1 MLLINPINLAL
12 KNYSD
17 YDLVDFLSD
26 DSFVEWATGK
36 SLENQNFWTLWP
48 GQYPHKAEVYYQSLE
63 IVSNLKIEPISGL
76 TDWELSQLLTQISNK
91 TIYAGGPDRKIN
103 WYQQRWL
110 RVAASILLISTI
122 GFWTYF
128 RVNATKE
135 EAFSK
140 IPIKD
145 HEVVLTEPGVIR
157 LPDNS
162 MVILK
167 PRSKLTYSSAF
178 KKETRDVYLEGE
190 AFFEVSKDENKPFIV
205 HADELITKV
214 LGTSFSVRA
223 YKKDKEYQVTVNTGK
238 VSVFT
243 KHDTSGYSIN
253 SGSLTS
259 IGKGILVKPNQQAT
273 FYRKQTKLVKT
284 KLDRPTA
291 LSAELADGSLNFQE
305 TPFSEVVKVLNQA
318 YAINISYDK
327 NLMANCPLTA
337 SLSSQHLYEKLDL
350 ICQALEAHYEI
361 INGVIVI
368 KGNGGCNK
376 QIVN

>member
-1 MLLINPINLAL
+1 M

-36 SLENQNFWTLWP
+36 SLENQSFWSSWLDT
-48 GQYPHKAEVYYQSLE
+48 YPHKVEVFHQSLE
-63 IVSNLKIEPISGL
+63 IASNLKIKPVSGL
-76 TDWELSQLLTQISNK
+76 THSEQAQMLAQISNK
-91 TIYAGGPDRKIN
+91 TIYAGGLNRKIN

-110 RVAASILLISTI
+110 RVAASILLISTL
-122 GFWTYF
+122 GFWAYF
-128 RVNATKE
+128 RDSATKAG
-135 EAFSK
+135 AFSN
-140 IPIKD
+140 ILVKD
-145 HEVVLTEPGVIR
+145 HEVVLTKPGVIR

-162 MVILK
+162 TVILK
-167 PRSKLTYSSAF
+167 PGSRLTYSSAF
-178 KKETRDVYLEGE
+178 KNETRDVYLEGE
-190 AFFEVSKDENKPFIV
+190 AFFEVSKDVSKPFIV

-214 LGTSFSVRA
+214 LGTSFSVKA

-243 KHDTSGYSIN
+243 KHHTSAYSIN

-259 IGKGILVKPNQQAT
+259 IRGGILVQPNQQAT
-273 FYRKQTKLVKT
+273 FYKKQAKLVKT
-284 KLDRPTA
+284 KLERPTA
-291 LSAELADGSLNFQE
+291 LSAGLAEGSLNFQE

-327 NLMANCPLTA
+327 DLLANCPLTA
-337 SLSSQHLYEKLDL
+337 SLSNQHLYEKLDL
-350 ICQALEAHYEI
+350 ICQALEVNYKI